1 MRPVTLSHT
10 EKGKKVTLTM
20 LRNTSSILY
29 KKNLSSAFIPVA
41 SSVLN
46 SNRNQIQLCYQ
57 SYKHYSSSSEGAPQ
71 KSRHFWPLLAL
82 GSLALGIT
90 YYNINNTGK
99 RKYFKLGNYHF
110 DNTK

>member
-1 MRPVTLSHT
+1 
-10 EKGKKVTLTM
+10 M

-29 KKNLSSAFIPVA
+29 KKNLSSTFIPVA

-57 SYKHYSSSSEGAPQ
+57 SYKHYSSSSEGSPQ

-99 RKYFKLGNYHF
+99 RKYFKLENYHF
-110 DNTK
+110 DNTE